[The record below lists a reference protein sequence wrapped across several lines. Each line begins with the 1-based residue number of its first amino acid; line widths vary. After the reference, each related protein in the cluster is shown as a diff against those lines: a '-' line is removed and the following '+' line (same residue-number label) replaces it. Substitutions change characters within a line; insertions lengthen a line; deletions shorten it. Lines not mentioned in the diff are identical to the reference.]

1 MSKQRPT
8 GGSNV
13 ASPAASIKS
22 QITVEEVAQ
31 AVTQGVLRA
40 IEVQQRSIGKDISI
54 AGGRFE
60 FLVHF
65 GQQAGGLSQIKEL
78 GGGSGVGNG

>member
-8 GGSNV
+8 GTSNV
-13 ASPAASIKS
+13 ASSSTSSAS
-22 QITVEEVAQ
+22 QITVEEVAR

-40 IEVQQRSIGKDISI
+40 IEVQRQSIGKDISI

-65 GQQAGGLSQIKEL
+65 GQQGGGLSQIKEL
-78 GGGSGVGNG
+78 SGHEVGNG

>member
-1 MSKQRPT
+1 MSKQRPA
-8 GGSNV
+8 GGSNT
-13 ASPAASIKS
+13 APTSTSSAS
-22 QITVEEVAQ
+22 QITVEEVAH

-40 IEVQQRSIGKDISI
+40 IEVQRRSIGKDISI

-65 GQQAGGLSQIKEL
+65 GPQAGGLSKIQDL
-78 GGGSGVGNG
+78 GGSEVGNG